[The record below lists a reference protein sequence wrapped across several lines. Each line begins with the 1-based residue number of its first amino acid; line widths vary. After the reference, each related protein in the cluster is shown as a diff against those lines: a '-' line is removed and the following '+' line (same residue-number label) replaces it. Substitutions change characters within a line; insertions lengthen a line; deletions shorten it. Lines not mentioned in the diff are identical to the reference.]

1 MSVTTRL
8 HGDVAILTVTGR
20 LDTEDTQG
28 LEQYVL
34 KALEEGKNK
43 VVFDFTEL
51 DYINSSGLRVLV
63 MAYQRLRKSQ
73 GTVAVCGLKDYI
85 LEVFEISGYDKLFTL
100 CQSTSDLLQEAPPA

>member
-1 MSVTTRL
+1 MSVTTRQL
-8 HGDVAILTVTGR
+8 GDAAILTVTGR

-34 KALEEGKNK
+34 KALEEGKTK
-43 VVFDFTEL
+43 VIFDFAEL

-63 MAYQRLRKSQ
+63 MAYQRLKKSE
-73 GTVAVCGLKDYI
+73 GLVAVCGLKDYI

-100 CQSTSDLLQEAPPA
+100 CGDASELLQEAPSA